1 MNNIITYD
9 VYTTLYSI
17 NEGLDFDTIKSK
29 LDTVLSKL
37 NKENCL
43 KLYKIVVDFI
53 DKFNNQSFKSKL
65 FKYILPIFLGLT
77 TLEQISQLTPDN
89 FKSEI
94 EFKDTREKFRG
105 GIKHYLDKLAFT
117 ESTDRWYI
125 TNSIGYI
132 GKYQFGDLSI
142 KDLKKLH
149 PEKYHKIDIN
159 KFRNISKKDIPLKLK
174 KKLLT
179 KIFPQ
184 HLQDEAIK
192 DLIILNKKY
201 LGDYKQYLG
210 KKIDGIKIT
219 ESGLIASA
227 HLVGYRKIKE
237 YLHDVFDNNKTNVD
251 IPKDGNDVEFTVY
264 LNKFGNY
271 NLKKI
276 L

>member
-1 MNNIITYD
+1 MVNIIDYKI
-9 VYTTLYSI
+9 YTTLYSI
-17 NEGLDFDTIKSK
+17 NEGLDFNIIKNK
-29 LDTVLSKL
+29 LDSVLSTL

-43 KLYKIVVDFI
+43 KIYKIIIKFI
-53 DKFNNQSFKSKL
+53 DNFNNQSFKSKL
-65 FKYILPIFLGLT
+65 LKYVIPIFLGLT

-89 FKSEI
+89 LKSEI
-94 EFKDTREKFRG
+94 PFKEQTKKFRG
-105 GIKHYLDKLAFT
+105 GIKHYLEKLAFT

-192 DLIILNKKY
+192 DLILLNKKY
-201 LGDYKQYLG
+201 LGDYKKYLG
-210 KKIDGIKIT
+210 KTIDGIKIT

-237 YLHDVFDNNKTNVD
+237 YLHDVFDKNKTNVD

-264 LNKFGNY
+264 LDKFGNY